1 MSDDPAP
8 RRLEPRRRAIGCL
21 SFLLFLS
28 SVPLGIVGLI
38 FFTESKDSRGATPL
52 SALSAVGLGIG
63 IMIMLAAVVALV
75 AGAILFIRS
84 AKD

>member
-1 MSDDPAP
+1 MSDDTGL
-8 RRLEPRRRAIGCL
+8 RRVEPRHRAIGCL

-28 SVPLGIVGLI
+28 AFPLAIVG
-38 FFTESKDSRGATPL
+38 FTFYIEAADSKGSTPL
-52 SALSAVGLGIG
+52 SGLSGILAIVGVAI
-63 IMIMLAAVVALV
+63 IVAAVVALV